1 MTLTKKEL
9 MTAIKLCSDAAVQRG
24 LPNMRIR
31 PRSHIHHIRAPFHGH
46 HKHLVNRNATP
57 PRIPAKETI
66 SSKNGKYFIKQ
77 NLLYFEF
84 DNLKTCV
91 LIQISRLEL
100 NKCMF
105 FFKGITNSP
114 TKKGTNTANQSNVI
128 AGTAAGTTL
137 SNSPYIIRYTLQV

>member
-57 PRIPAKETI
+57 PRIPGKETI

-77 NLLYFEF
+77 NVLYFEF
-84 DNLKTCV
+84 CV
-91 LIQISRLEL
+91 LLVLVKARLL
-100 NKCMF
+100 
-105 FFKGITNSP
+105 S
-114 TKKGTNTANQSNVI
+114 SNVFYF
-128 AGTAAGTTL
+128 AFGFRLG
-137 SNSPYIIRYTLQV
+137 